1 MQKLQGFQSDERTTQ
16 QKYGMKVGT
25 YIVKVR
31 IDFDPN
37 FEKDFEVNLAIYSEF
52 PCIIN
57 LATKQEAALLAGKPV
72 NWTGEEP
79 TKKTGSWNSLGAY
92 GFSEDKGWGKT
103 NSKPND
109 DYGGIQED
117 EVGNIENDY
126 EEE

>member
-1 MQKLQGFQSDERTTQ
+1 MQKLQGFQSADRTTQ

-79 TKKTGSWNSLGAY
+79 TKKTSSWNPLGAY

-103 NSKPND
+103 NSKQND
-109 DYGGIQED
+109 DFGGIQED
-117 EVGNIENDY
+117 E
-126 EEE
+126 